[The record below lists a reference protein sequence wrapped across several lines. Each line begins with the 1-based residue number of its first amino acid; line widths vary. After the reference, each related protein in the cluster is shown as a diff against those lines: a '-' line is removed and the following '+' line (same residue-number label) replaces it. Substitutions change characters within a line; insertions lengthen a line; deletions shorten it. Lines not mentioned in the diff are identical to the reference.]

1 MLVESVPFIKIWRSS
16 KSLWKIEVNDK
27 LNLIAKH
34 VEIHFFHNLWTFRK
48 IPWVFSLL
56 CPMWTMDINYKTS
69 VEIVY
74 PNLKGCVLCEWCT
87 LKLFSRGSWF
97 LEGAG
102 HELSGTFIILWA
114 RSFCCMM
121 VLKNHMHVVDILSLM
136 QLKCISILY
145 RKYSKTW
152 KQILLLEQS
161 WKHSCEDQYVLIKS
175 GVLAHKKTFCIGFKW
190 FNEPMHDL

>member
-97 LEGAG
+97 LGGGRAWALWDIYHPMGKKLLLYDGAEESHACG
-102 HELSGTFIILWA
+102 WHSIIHAAEMHFYFVQEIFKNLKADFII
-114 RSFCCMM
+114 RT
-121 VLKNHMHVVDILSLM
+121 VLKAFMWRPV
-136 QLKCISILY
+136 CTY
-145 RKYSKTW
+145 
-152 KQILLLEQS
+152 
-161 WKHSCEDQYVLIKS
+161 
-175 GVLAHKKTFCIGFKW
+175 
-190 FNEPMHDL
+190 